1 MTLDPP
7 TILALTVALAAA
19 AALYLLIEWRSVREP
34 SLLCWSAGFA
44 TITVGSTLALLLMD
58 IDSFKAY
65 NDHFGHQQGYLAAGH
80 ASQLIKPVGVE
91 PKAKLAGG
99 VLPGGQVQGH
109 GVHQSAVEVENQ
121 ALKSG

>member
-1 MTLDPP
+1 VIAFHQIQHGREGGGLVQVGD
-7 TILALTVALAAA
+7 IVFGLAACHHQGIQRD
-19 AALYLLIEWRSVREP
+19 LL
-34 SLLCWSAGFA
+34 
-44 TITVGSTLALLLMD
+44 
-58 IDSFKAY
+58 
-65 NDHFGHQQGYLAAGH
+65 HFGHQQGYLAAGH